1 VVPMVITVSG
11 TSGGPGSSSSS
22 GSPSI

>member
-11 TSGGPGSSSSS
+11 TSGGTGPSSSS
-22 GSPSI
+22 GGPSI